1 VGQELVEL
9 EHNMIFPE
17 PLHTMLVV
25 VAVVYGLEILELVVL
40 EVPEGEVPALQAQL
54 QFQELKVMKTPVA
67 VAVEVLMELMVVVM
81 VVPASSSS
89 HILHKYLKNHNDIY
103 KGHQ

>member
-1 VGQELVEL
+1 
-9 EHNMIFPE
+9 
-17 PLHTMLVV
+17 MLVV
-25 VAVVYGLEILELVVL
+25 MGLNLLVEAGVEMDNLITHRGLLLE
-40 EVPEGEVPALQAQL
+40 EVDL
-54 QFQELKVMKTPVA
+54 
-67 VAVEVLMELMVVVM
+67 